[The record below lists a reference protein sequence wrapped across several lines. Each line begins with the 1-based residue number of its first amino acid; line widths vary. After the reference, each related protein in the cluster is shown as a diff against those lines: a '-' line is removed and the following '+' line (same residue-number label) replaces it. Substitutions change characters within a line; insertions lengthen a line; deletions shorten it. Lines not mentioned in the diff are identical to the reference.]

1 MKIDCIDESKYIT
14 KKYPHFDKKISFYK
28 VKSYVTNPSRIEEHS
43 FFPLI
48 HYTKNL
54 SKYSKNYID
63 KDSSKDIHQRHI
75 KPKKRDIMY
84 ASHIDGYIYKYYGE
98 CLNNQYNLYAAAHGI
113 DSCALAYRNNK
124 ASECNI
130 QFARDVFEFIHS
142 QEACYIRVSD
152 FEKFFDRLD
161 HTYLSKMVASVLK
174 CNSLPKDWYK
184 VIKSVTRYTYIEKEA
199 IAPFYDKRNERYFS
213 KIKQFRIFRKQHP
226 DVFHLN
232 TNSFG
237 IPQGTAISGILA
249 NTYMIDVDQTICEL
263 VSHYDGLYRRYSDD
277 TIIII
282 PKEKITKSEWDDLE
296 YSINEIIKSAK
307 VSEQKEKTHT
317 FIYQNNGL
325 YDINATEKISR
336 ILDYLGFTFDGQQV
350 RVRQKGIY
358 KFERK
363 ANEALKASIRAQQH
377 KNLSY
382 LPYQSMLLRYCLDKP
397 YKKKNGKYKRQT
409 NFISYIRRVAQDY
422 ENSDLSC
429 YPEQQM
435 HHLRKK
441 IKHRYRNANKNI
453 LPNPN
458 D

>member
-397 YKKKNGKYKRQT
+397 YKKKNEKYKRQT

-453 LPNPN
+453 LLNPN

>member
-350 RVRQKGIY
+350 RVRQK
-358 KFERK
+358 
-363 ANEALKASIRAQQH
+363 
-377 KNLSY
+377 
-382 LPYQSMLLRYCLDKP
+382 
-397 YKKKNGKYKRQT
+397 
-409 NFISYIRRVAQDY
+409 
-422 ENSDLSC
+422 
-429 YPEQQM
+429 
-435 HHLRKK
+435 
-441 IKHRYRNANKNI
+441 
-453 LPNPN
+453 
-458 D
+458 